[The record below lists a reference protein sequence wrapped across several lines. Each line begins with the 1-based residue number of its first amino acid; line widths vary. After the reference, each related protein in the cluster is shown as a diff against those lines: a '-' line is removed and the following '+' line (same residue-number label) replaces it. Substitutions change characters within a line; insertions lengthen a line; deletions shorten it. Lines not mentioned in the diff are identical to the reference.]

1 MTGPAKGRRKRL
13 GRISFLNVLPVFY
26 ALENG
31 IIHHDY
37 EIVSATPSELN
48 RRIAGAQL
56 YASAVSSVEYARRAA
71 DYLIL
76 PDLSISSDGPVR
88 SVVCLSRRPF
98 ADMAGRPIVL
108 SAQSHTSVL
117 LLRLLLAE
125 VYGVKELM
133 AVTGHPGLEI
143 AAGNLPEAFLAIG
156 DEALRYGR
164 HPAYPHS
171 MDLGAAWKEL
181 TGLPFVFALWVVR
194 RQNFGPAGKDEIS
207 GPDRQAVISRD
218 KQAISF
224 ACGREDDPGALLRAS
239 RDWGMAHM
247 DEVLATA
254 AAAYPF
260 MDRAGLEDYFS
271 CLRYSLG
278 DREQTG
284 LKLFWQKLAAAG
296 ELPHPSELE
305 FLRRR

>member
-1 MTGPAKGRRKRL
+1 L
-13 GRISFLNVLPVFY
+13 GRIGFLNVLPVCY
-26 ALENG
+26 AMENG
-31 IIHHDY
+31 VIRHDY
-37 EIVSATPSELN
+37 EIVSATPAELN
-48 RRIAGAQL
+48 RSIAGAQL
-56 YASAVSSVEYARRAA
+56 DASAVSCVEYARRAEN
-71 DYLIL
+71 YLVL
-76 PDLSISSDGPVR
+76 PDLSISSHGPVR

-98 ADMAGRPIVL
+98 ANMAEKAVVI

-125 VYGVKELM
+125 LYGVKEITAL
-133 AVTGHPGLEI
+133 TGHPGSEI

-164 HPAYPHS
+164 HPAYPYR

-181 TGLPFVFALWVVR
+181 TGLPFVYALWVVR
-194 RQNFGPAGKDEIS
+194 RQAFDPVEADETFGS
-207 GPDRQAVISRD
+207 DRSAPIP
-218 KQAISF
+218 
-224 ACGREDDPGALLRAS
+224 GRERAMPLAPEEEGEDDPGALLRAS

-247 DEVLATA
+247 DEVLAAA

-260 MDRAGLEDYFS
+260 MDMAGLKDYFS
-271 CLRYSLG
+271 CLKYSLG
-278 DREQTG
+278 DFEQAG

-296 ELPHPSELE
+296 ELPEPPELV